1 MIGTKKEWLMAIGKK
16 CNEEYIKPITIN
28 ATDIIN
34 GKKEELKK
42 IIPNNN
48 YNPNQSY
55 KKAVN
60 TLKSKTTFK

>member
-1 MIGTKKEWLMAIGKK
+1 MNSFKKGLIDYGLKK
-16 CNEEYIKPITIN
+16 GFIKPITIN

-60 TLKSKTTFK
+60 FLKNNTKK